1 MEAQCLKQIIS
12 PNKRVEE
19 YRKDKFKE
27 KLARKEFAGNA
38 KKIYDYRNYLNKSN
52 QLI

>member
-27 KLARKEFAGNA
+27 KLARKEFSGNA